1 MATYLVA
8 VSGGVDSVCL
18 LDILAQTDNR
28 LIVAHVDHG
37 IRGADSAADARFIE
51 QLARRYELPFVST
64 ALNLSANASEEQAR
78 NARYDFLFDEAKK
91 YGATVA
97 TAHHA
102 DDVIETIALNL
113 TRGTGWRGLAVL
125 ARPEIYRPLLHLSK
139 TQIYDYAL
147 QHKLEWVEDC
157 TNQTAAYLR
166 NRLRQKIAKS
176 SVNTSALMNLRAQ
189 QIQLKREISR
199 ETERLLTSF
208 GGSRYFF
215 GQLENSL
222 AIELLASDI
231 ARQTNRPRPT
241 RPRTERALLAVRTA
255 RSGGKFDVGDGII
268 LTFTTRAYRAKVL

>member
-1 MATYLVA
+1 MYTATDPHALP
-8 VSGGVDSVCL
+8 
-18 LDILAQTDNR
+18 LAPR
-28 LIVAHVDHG
+28 A
-37 IRGADSAADARFIE
+37 
-51 QLARRYELPFVST
+51 LARGCAVTIGNFDGVHLGHQSLIRRTIEKARAEALPVVLITFEPHPLRV
-64 ALNLSANASEEQAR
+64 
-78 NARYDFLFDEAKK
+78 LF
-91 YGATVA
+91 GAGA
-97 TAHHA
+97 PPQ
-102 DDVIETIALNL
+102 LM
-113 TRGTGWRGLAVL
+113 
-125 ARPEIYRPLLHLSK
+125 S
-139 TQIYDYAL
+139 L